1 MKIVLIIIGFA
12 YIAALFPTI
21 AQVYYQRKYLHW
33 KVPKVIH
40 FISVW
45 LLMPWFMLWRIFYYE
60 PKEYIKRRFG
70 K

>member
-1 MKIVLIIIGFA
+1 MKVILILIIIGFA

-40 FISVW
+40 CLFLI
-45 LLMPWFMLWRIFYYE
+45 
-60 PKEYIKRRFG
+60 
-70 K
+70 